1 MRPAPPRKLERL
13 IGLFIPPACR
23 EEVLGDLHERYTGR
37 ARYLADALCAVP
49 LVIVSRIRRTTDA
62 QVLLME
68 AFVLM
73 LSLLGAARY
82 NDATFLTKQWGLL
95 RLAIPAAMA
104 LLGLMLDDAYARPG
118 ARWPLKAVR
127 APAFGL
133 GMACL
138 LQAVL
143 SMGNPEL
150 TLPRWILW
158 CGLGLGI
165 LLASTVRLLFPP
177 LADRPQGAH
186 GPAFWLQ
193 QAVEPMQISANAIR
207 VVKGVGTV
215 TVLALVWASV
225 DSAIGRKVLM
235 LALAVLAVYEI
246 CKRVN

>member
-1 MRPAPPRKLERL
+1 MGQGGRLMGLPKEVRPAPPRKLERL

-82 NDATFLTKQWGLL
+82 KDTTFLTKRWGLL

-127 APAFGL
+127 APLFGL

-138 LQAVL
+138 SQAVL
-143 SMGNPEL
+143 SVGNPEL

-158 CGLGLGI
+158 CGGGLGL

-177 LADRPQGAH
+177 LADRAQGAH

-193 QAVEPMQISANAIR
+193 QAAEPMQISANAVR
-207 VVKGVGTV
+207 AVKGVATITV
-215 TVLALVWASV
+215 
-225 DSAIGRKVLM
+225 

-246 CKRVN
+246 CKRV